1 MELKIGTKLLFTTKN
16 SKTINTIIRKTPTL
30 WVTDKFEKIRKSD
43 NSIYGI
49 NSKGNSFSVKT
60 YKLLTNDDVEM
71 LKKQKKIYQLKQ
83 NIINFDFNK
92 LNLEDLEKINDI
104 LMGTKPKNEAKPTN
118 FNQELS

>member
-1 MELKIGTKLLFTTKN
+1 
-16 SKTINTIIRKTPTL
+16 
-30 WVTDKFEKIRKSD
+30 
-43 NSIYGI
+43 
-49 NSKGNSFSVKT
+49 
-60 YKLLTNDDVEM
+60 M

>member
-16 SKTINTIIRKTPTL
+16 SKIINTIIRETPTL

-43 NSIYGI
+43 NSIYGE
-49 NSKGNSFSVKT
+49 NSKRYRVKT

-83 NIINFDFNK
+83 NISNFDFNK

-104 LMGTKPKNEAKPTN
+104 LMVTKPKNEAKPTN